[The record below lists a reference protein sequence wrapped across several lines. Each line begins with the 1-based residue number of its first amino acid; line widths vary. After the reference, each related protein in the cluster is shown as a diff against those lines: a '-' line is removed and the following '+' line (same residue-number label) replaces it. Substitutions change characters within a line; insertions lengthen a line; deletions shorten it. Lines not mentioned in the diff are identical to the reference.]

1 MGYDRLPRTCD
12 KLRFFGAAGP
22 KKELDKALVESV
34 EFAPLLNMKNSPLM
48 TIFLALLAISAVLSL
63 IFFWKYNSR
72 LGELRGLQFQV
83 NQINQKGVVINQMM
97 NDVLEY
103 SKRTTNRDIDRLLET
118 FGVTNR
124 PPAK

>member
-1 MGYDRLPRTCD
+1 
-12 KLRFFGAAGP
+12 
-22 KKELDKALVESV
+22 
-34 EFAPLLNMKNSPLM
+34 MKNSPLM

-118 FGVTNR
+118 FEVTNR